1 MVTHQLTAQ
10 TTRLAL
16 ILASWF
22 GSGYAPKAPGTVG
35 SLAALPLVLPLLYA
49 CPPVVVLSIG
59 VALLIAGA
67 WAAGIA
73 GAAWGQVDHGAIV
86 IDEVVGMLVAAAI
99 PFYLLNQW
107 IGPGALAA
115 VSFLAFRVFDIAKP
129 WPISLLD
136 RRLKNGWGVMVDDVA
151 AGMLAGT
158 VTASVLAAAIAVT
171 L

>member
-1 MVTHQLTAQ
+1 M
-10 TTRLAL
+10 
-16 ILASWF
+16 F
-22 GSGYAPKAPGTVG
+22 
-35 SLAALPLVLPLLYA
+35 
-49 CPPVVVLSIG
+49 SIG
-59 VALLIAGA
+59 VALLIGGA

-73 GAAWGQVDHGAIV
+73 GTAWGQVDHGAIV

-107 IGPGALAA
+107 IDPGALAL

-151 AGMLAGT
+151 AGVLAGA
-158 VTASVLAAAIAVT
+158 VTAAVLAAAIAVT